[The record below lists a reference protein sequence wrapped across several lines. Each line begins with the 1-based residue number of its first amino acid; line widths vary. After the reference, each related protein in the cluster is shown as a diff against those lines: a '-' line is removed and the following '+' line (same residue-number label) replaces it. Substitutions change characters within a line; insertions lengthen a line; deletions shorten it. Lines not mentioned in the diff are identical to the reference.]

1 MLKQSQ
7 TEMAVQA
14 NADRNCLDRRCVLMG
29 LLAALVTP
37 TALMAAGTGP
47 RAISPTENLLV
58 LLQDIDANHRASFRV
73 VGQALIDREL
83 VPADRQAIRC
93 ELDKLLQEATNSTPG
108 GCAEPWAASC
118 MGEFVSVDGWMMSRS
133 EALVCALACS
143 S

>member
-29 LLAALVTP
+29 LVAAISNP
-37 TALMAAGTGP
+37 TALMAASPGA
-47 RAISPTENLLV
+47 RLNSPTENLFA
-58 LLQDIDANHRASFRV
+58 LLEDMDDNHRSSFQV

-83 VPADRQAIRC
+83 VPADRQAIRA

-108 GCAEPWAASC
+108 GCAEPWAVSC
-118 MGEFVSVDGWMMSRS
+118 IGEFVSVDGWMMSRS